1 MPSSQC
7 CLPAT
12 GLIAN
17 LTQEDRDDLS
27 SYGTFH
33 NAKPETVLIEEGK
46 PHGKLFYTISGH
58 LEARRM
64 DHGKEVL
71 LGSIRDGDWI
81 GEVDILDP
89 SSAMCS
95 VITVEETQYWE
106 ISRQELEK
114 FINKNTSA
122 GSVLLIGLAATLGRR
137 IREVTSKHATAPVP
151 KKKPYILLG
160 ALAVSIVAIVATL
173 FLVGKKQEEI
183 IKLKQ
188 PSRGL
193 AQLQEALDFSRQR
206 TIELEAEYAKINA
219 DLKSKAEEAQKSKGE
234 LESLK
239 AQEKALENQR
249 QGQQATANSSV
260 AVSKPTDVPSAP
272 ALTTQAKAVPASSP
286 QQTNAAPGAAAPVN
300 SDPVA
305 GYTPLEFPPE
315 VTLLEQMTIPLKVG
329 SKVSGSLKLATGRV
343 LQVTGV
349 DKGDLLVDMGA
360 STERIPKDKTD
371 FNKALAKADLA
382 AKEQYKLRQQFEHH
396 LKNSQQGVDPKLEEK
411 NAPSLVQ
418 KPASISEPA
427 VPSEKKEFTFA
438 EIEKIVQIVEPLKTL
453 KALKDQKKEAVL
465 RSEAHKWHQA
475 AEITKSYFQDF
486 KDSGVPQAYTHWLK
500 TVLTTAEMI
509 DSGRYDTVEAKLR
522 ELDLEWLN
530 LKADNI
536 VGKSESQS
544 ENTRN

>member
-7 CLPAT
+7 CLPPT

-17 LTQEDRDDLS
+17 LKQEDRDDLS

-64 DHGKEVL
+64 DQGKEVL
-71 LGSIRDGDWI
+71 LGSIHDGDWI

-95 VITVEETQYWE
+95 VITVEQTQYWE
-106 ISRQELEK
+106 ISREELEK

-137 IREVTSKHATAPVP
+137 IRNVTTKHATAPIP

-206 TIELEAEYAKINA
+206 TVELEAEYAKINA
-219 DLKSKAEEAQKSKGE
+219 DLKTKAEEAQKTKGE
-234 LESLK
+234 LESMK
-239 AQEKALENQR
+239 AQEKALENQKPE
-249 QGQQATANSSV
+249 QQAAADSS
-260 AVSKPTDVPSAP
+260 AVVEKPAET
-272 ALTTQAKAVPASSP
+272 VPAP
-286 QQTNAAPGAAAPVN
+286 AAAPVN
-300 SDPVA
+300 VAPEDAPVNSDSVA
-305 GYTPLEFPPE
+305 GYTPLEYPPE
-315 VTLLEQMTIPLKVG
+315 VTILEQLTIPLRIGAKVA
-329 SKVSGSLKLATGRV
+329 GSLKLPIGRV
-343 LQVTGV
+343 LKVAGV
-349 DKGDLLVDMGA
+349 DKGDLLVDIGA

-382 AKEQYKLRQQFEHH
+382 AKEQFKLHHFEKHT
-396 LKNSQQGVDPKLEEK
+396 
-411 NAPSLVQ
+411 PSLAQ
-418 KPASISEPA
+418 KPPTTSEPTPA
-427 VPSEKKEFTFA
+427 SEKKVFTFA
-438 EIEKIVQIVEPLKTL
+438 EIEKVVKLADPLKIL
-453 KALKDQKKEAVL
+453 KALKDQKKETVL
-465 RSEAHKWHQA
+465 SSEAYKWHQA
-475 AEITKSYFQDF
+475 AELIRSYFKDF
-486 KDSGVPQAYTHWLK
+486 KESGVPQSYTPWLK
-500 TVLTTAEMI
+500 TVLKTSDMI
-509 DSGRYDTVEAKLR
+509 QSGLYDDVEANLQ
-522 ELDLEWLN
+522 ELHREWLN
-530 LKADNI
+530 LKADAV
-536 VGKSESQS
+536 VGNSQS
-544 ENTRN
+544 KPADAGE

>member
-7 CLPAT
+7 CLPAS

-17 LTQEDRDDLS
+17 LKQEDRDDLS

-58 LEARRM
+58 LEARRI
-64 DHGKEVL
+64 DQGKEVL

-137 IREVTSKHATAPVP
+137 IREVTIKHATAPIP

-160 ALAVSIVAIVATL
+160 ALAVSIAAIVATL

-183 IKLKQ
+183 VKLKQ

-206 TIELEAEYAKINA
+206 TVELEAEYAKINA
-219 DLKSKAEEAQKSKGE
+219 DLKTKAEEAQKTKGE
-234 LESLK
+234 LETLK
-239 AQEKALENQR
+239 AQEKALENQKPD
-249 QGQQATANSSV
+249 QQVA
-260 AVSKPTDVPSAP
+260 AVSSAVATKPVE
-272 ALTTQAKAVPASSP
+272 AVPAPSP
-286 QQTNAAPGAAAPVN
+286 QQANADPLDAPVN
-300 SDPVA
+300 SDPMA
-305 GYTPLEFPPE
+305 GYTPLEYPPE
-315 VTLLEQMTIPLKVG
+315 VTLLEQMTIPLRVG
-329 SKVSGSLKLATGRV
+329 TKVSGSLKLAAGRV
-343 LQVTGV
+343 LKVTGL
-349 DKGDLLVDMGA
+349 DKSDLLVDMGA
-360 STERIPKDKTD
+360 STERVPKDKTD

-382 AKEQYKLRQQFEHH
+382 AKEQFKIRQQFEHH
-396 LKNSQQGVDPKLEEK
+396 AKNSLPEVDPKLDEK
-411 NAPSLVQ
+411 PAPSLA
-418 KPASISEPA
+418 KMPATSEPTA
-427 VPSEKKEFTFA
+427 PSEKKVFSIV
-438 EIEKIVQIVEPLKTL
+438 EIEKIVKLVEPLKTL
-453 KALKDQKKEAVL
+453 KAIKDQKKEAVF
-465 RSEAHKWHQA
+465 RSEAHKWRQA
-475 AEITKSYFQDF
+475 AEITKSYFKDF
-486 KDSGVPQAYTHWLK
+486 KDSGVPQTYTHWLK
-500 TVLTTAEMI
+500 SILTTADMI
-509 DSGRYDTVEAKLR
+509 ESGRYDSVEAKLM

-530 LKADNI
+530 LKADAI
-536 VGKSESQS
+536 VGKSESNPADAG
-544 ENTRN
+544 E

>member
-7 CLPAT
+7 CLPAS

-17 LTQEDRDDLS
+17 LKQEDRDDLS

-58 LEARRM
+58 LEARRI
-64 DHGKEVL
+64 DQGKEVL

-137 IREVTSKHATAPVP
+137 IREVTIKHATAPIP

-183 IKLKQ
+183 VKLKQ

-206 TIELEAEYAKINA
+206 TVELESEYAKINA
-219 DLKSKAEEAQKSKGE
+219 DLKTKAEEAQKTKGE
-234 LESLK
+234 LETLK
-239 AQEKALENQR
+239 AQEKALENQKPD
-249 QGQQATANSSV
+249 QQVA
-260 AVSKPTDVPSAP
+260 AVSSAVAAKPVE
-272 ALTTQAKAVPASSP
+272 AVPAPSP
-286 QQTNAAPGAAAPVN
+286 QHANAAPLDAPVN

-305 GYTPLEFPPE
+305 GYTPLEYPPE
-315 VTLLEQMTIPLKVG
+315 VTLLEQMTIPLRVG
-329 SKVSGSLKLATGRV
+329 SKVSGSLKLPAGRV
-343 LQVTGV
+343 LKVTGL

-371 FNKALAKADLA
+371 FNKALAKADFV
-382 AKEQYKLRQQFEHH
+382 AKEQFKLRQQFEKH
-396 LKNSQQGVDPKLEEK
+396 V
-411 NAPSLVQ
+411 
-418 KPASISEPA
+418 PAIAQNPATISEPA
-427 VPSEKKEFTFA
+427 APSEKKVFTFA
-438 EIEKIVQIVEPLKTL
+438 EIEKIVKTVDPLKTL
-453 KALKDQKKEAVL
+453 KALKEQKKETVFS
-465 RSEAHKWHQA
+465 SEAYKWHQA
-475 AEITKSYFQDF
+475 AELTKSYFKDF
-486 KDSGVPQAYTHWLK
+486 KESGVPQTYTHWLK
-500 TVLTTAEMI
+500 TVLTTADMI
-509 DSGRYDTVEAKLR
+509 ESGIYDDVEKNLQ
-522 ELDLEWLN
+522 ELHREWLN
-530 LKADNI
+530 LKADAI
-536 VGKSESQS
+536 VGKSESNPADAG
-544 ENTRN
+544 E

>member
-1 MPSSQC
+1 MPSSQS

-17 LTQEDRDDLS
+17 LKQEDRDDLS

-137 IREVTSKHATAPVP
+137 IREVTIKHATAPVP

-160 ALAVSIVAIVATL
+160 ALAVSIAAIVATL

-239 AQEKALENQR
+239 AQEKALENQKL
-249 QGQQATANSSV
+249 GQQAAANSSA
-260 AVSKPTDVPSAP
+260 AVSKPTDVPAP
-272 ALTTQAKAVPASSP
+272 QLTAKAEAVPASSP
-286 QQTNAAPGAAAPVN
+286 QQTNATPGAASGNP
-300 SDPVA
+300 DTLE

-329 SKVSGSLKLATGRV
+329 SKVSGSLKLASGRV

-396 LKNSQQGVDPKLEEK
+396 AKNSLQGVDNKLEEK
-411 NAPSLVQ
+411 HGSSP
-418 KPASISEPA
+418 KPAAISEPM

-438 EIEKIVQIVEPLKTL
+438 EIEKIVNLVEPLKTL

-465 RSEAHKWHQA
+465 RSEAHKWNQA
-475 AEITKSYFQDF
+475 AEITKSYFRDF
-486 KDSGVPQAYTHWLK
+486 KESGVPQAYTHWLK

-509 DSGRYDTVEAKLR
+509 ESGRYDAVEAKLK

-536 VGKSESQS
+536 VGKSESSS
-544 ENTRN
+544 EKTSK

>member
-17 LTQEDRDDLS
+17 LKQEDRDELS

-46 PHGKLFYTISGH
+46 SHGKLFYTISGH

-64 DHGKEVL
+64 DQGKEVL

-106 ISRQELEK
+106 ISREELER

-137 IREVTSKHATAPVP
+137 IRNVTTKHATAPIP
-151 KKKPYILLG
+151 KKKPIILMG
-160 ALAVSIVAIVATL
+160 ALAVSILAIVATL

-206 TIELEAEYAKINA
+206 TVELEAEYAKINA
-219 DLKSKAEEAQKSKGE
+219 NLKTKAEEAQKTKGE
-234 LESLK
+234 LESMK
-239 AQEKALENQR
+239 AQEKALENQKPE
-249 QGQQATANSSV
+249 QQAAAASS
-260 AVSKPTDVPSAP
+260 AVVEKPAETVPAP
-272 ALTTQAKAVPASSP
+272 ADAPV
-286 QQTNAAPGAAAPVN
+286 NAAPADAPVN
-300 SDPVA
+300 SDSVA
-305 GYTPLEFPPE
+305 GYTPLEYPPE
-315 VTLLEQMTIPLKVG
+315 VTILEQLTIPLRIGAKVA
-329 SKVSGSLKLATGRV
+329 GSLKLPIGRV
-343 LQVTGV
+343 LKVAGV
-349 DKGDLLVDMGA
+349 DKGDLLVDIGA

-382 AKEQYKLRQQFEHH
+382 AKEQFKLHRFEKHT
-396 LKNSQQGVDPKLEEK
+396 
-411 NAPSLVQ
+411 PSLAQ
-418 KPASISEPA
+418 KPPTTSEPTPA
-427 VPSEKKEFTFA
+427 SEKKVFTFA
-438 EIEKIVQIVEPLKTL
+438 EIEKVVKLADPLKIL
-453 KALKDQKKEAVL
+453 KALKDQKKETVL
-465 RSEAHKWHQA
+465 SSEAYKWHQA
-475 AEITKSYFQDF
+475 AELIRSYFKDF
-486 KDSGVPQAYTHWLK
+486 KESGVPQSYTPWLK
-500 TVLTTAEMI
+500 TVLKTSDMI
-509 DSGRYDTVEAKLR
+509 QSGLYDDVEANLQ
-522 ELDLEWLN
+522 ELHREWLN
-530 LKADNI
+530 LKADAV
-536 VGKSESQS
+536 VGNSQS
-544 ENTRN
+544 KPADAGE

>member
-17 LTQEDRDDLS
+17 LKQEDRDDLS

-64 DHGKEVL
+64 DQGKEVL

-114 FINKNTSA
+114 FINNNTSA

-137 IREVTSKHATAPVP
+137 IREVTVKHATAPIP

-160 ALAVSIVAIVATL
+160 ALAVSIVSIVATL

-183 IKLKQ
+183 IMLKQ

-193 AQLQEALDFSRQR
+193 AQLQESLDFSRQR
-206 TIELEAEYAKINA
+206 TVELEAEYAKINA
-219 DLKSKAEEAQKSKGE
+219 DLKTKAEEAQKTKGE
-234 LESLK
+234 LETLK
-239 AQEKALENQR
+239 AQEKALENQKPD
-249 QGQQATANSSV
+249 QQVA
-260 AVSKPTDVPSAP
+260 AVSSAV
-272 ALTTQAKAVPASSP
+272 AAKTVEAVPAPSP
-286 QQTNAAPGAAAPVN
+286 QQANAAPLDAPVN

-305 GYTPLEFPPE
+305 GYTPLEYPPE
-315 VTLLEQMTIPLKVG
+315 VTLLEQMTIPLRVG
-329 SKVSGSLKLATGRV
+329 SKVSGSLKLPAGRV
-343 LQVTGV
+343 LKVTGL

-382 AKEQYKLRQQFEHH
+382 AKEQFKLRQQFEKH
-396 LKNSQQGVDPKLEEK
+396 V
-411 NAPSLVQ
+411 
-418 KPASISEPA
+418 PAIAQNPATISEPA
-427 VPSEKKEFTFA
+427 APSEKKAFTFA
-438 EIEKIVQIVEPLKTL
+438 EIEKIVKLADPLKIL
-453 KALKDQKKEAVL
+453 KALKDQKKEAVFS
-465 RSEAHKWHQA
+465 SEAYKWHQA
-475 AEITKSYFQDF
+475 AELIRSYFKDF
-486 KDSGVPQAYTHWLK
+486 KESGVPQTYTHWLK
-500 TVLTTAEMI
+500 TVLTTADMI
-509 DSGRYDTVEAKLR
+509 ESGIYDDVEENLQGLHR
-522 ELDLEWLN
+522 EWLN
-530 LKADNI
+530 LKADAI
-536 VGKSESQS
+536 VGKSESNPADAG
-544 ENTRN
+544 E